1 MVKIKI
7 VFQLYESNSACYHA
21 LLDFYFC
28 HSKNISFKQNILES
42 FLNKN
47 ELHVFCAPH
56 IKKCQSQW

>member
-7 VFQLYESNSACYHA
+7 VFQLYESNSYHA

-28 HSKNISFKQNILES
+28 RSKNISFKQNILES

-47 ELHVFCAPH
+47 KLHVFCAPH
-56 IKKCQSQW
+56 IKKCQSQ